1 MRVGAAGGDVVA
13 SLGLIAP
20 EDTGLV
26 EARGARR
33 HVRLYPDDRL
43 DAGRLGGR
51 VELVDAEHVAVVGDR
66 QGGLAQAFGL
76 GHVVLDLSGTVQHG
90 VVGVDVKVD
99 EVVLGGCL
107 FLTGRLRH
115 GSILGPRGA
124 PPPGGGRPWCRQE
137 CAVPAG
143 HSRNGRAG
151 ACEESAPDGRRRQ
164 VRPGGRQI
172 RARAAASR
180 GARTA
185 RARSSTGVGT
195 PVLSPAR
202 HTEPSWASSS
212 LGRPAAMSRC
222 IEVVAPAG

>member
-1 MRVGAAGGDVVA
+1 MRVGAAGGNVVA
-13 SLGLIAP
+13 SLRLIAP

-33 HVRLYPDDRL
+33 HVGLHPDDRL

-66 QGGLAQAFGL
+66 QGGLAQALGL

-115 GSILGPRGA
+115 GTILGPRGA
-124 PPPGGGRPWCRQE
+124 PSPGGRSRRCRRESVAMTGQ
-137 CAVPAG
+137 
-143 HSRNGRAG
+143 SRFRSAG
-151 ACEESAPDGRRRQ
+151 ACEKSAPSGRRHRARRYACP
-164 VRPGGRQI
+164 VRDHCRP
-172 RARAAASR
+172 RARASL

-185 RARSSTGVGT
+185 
-195 PVLSPAR
+195 
-202 HTEPSWASSS
+202 
-212 LGRPAAMSRC
+212 
-222 IEVVAPAG
+222 